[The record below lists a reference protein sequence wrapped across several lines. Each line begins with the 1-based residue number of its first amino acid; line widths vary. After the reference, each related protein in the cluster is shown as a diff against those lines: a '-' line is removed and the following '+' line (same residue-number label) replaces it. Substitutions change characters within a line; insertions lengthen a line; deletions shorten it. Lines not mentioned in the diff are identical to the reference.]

1 MHISPFFKLKLTLLQ
16 KNIIYLIIN
25 LRRMITMQSFTYW
38 NSTKLIFGK
47 NQIEQLKSEIPQYG
61 NKILLVYGGG
71 SVKRNGLYDQV
82 LSILNELEASVF
94 ELSGVEPNP
103 RISTARKGVEICK
116 KEGIDFI
123 LAVGGGS
130 VIDCT
135 KLIAAGAKYEG
146 DAWDLVVKKAIAL
159 EALPFGTILTLAAT
173 GSEMNSGSVIT
184 NWETQEKYGWGSPA
198 TFPKFSILDPT
209 NTFTVPKNQTIY
221 GIVDI
226 MSHVF
231 EQYFHIGE
239 NTLLQDRF
247 CESTLLTV
255 MEAAP
260 KLVNDLENYELRE
273 TILYSGT
280 IALNGMLSMGSRGDW
295 ATHNIEHAVSAVYDI
310 PHGGGLAIL
319 FPNWMKH
326 SLKENPS
333 RFKQLAV
340 RVFGVD
346 PAGKTDEE
354 VGLEGIEKLREF
366 WSSIG
371 APSRL
376 ADYEIDDTKLEVM
389 ADKAMVNGEFGNFKK
404 LNRDDVL
411 EIYRA
416 SL

>member
-1 MHISPFFKLKLTLLQ
+1 
-16 KNIIYLIIN
+16 
-25 LRRMITMQSFTYW
+25 MQNFTYW
-38 NSTKLIFGK
+38 NPTKLIFGES
-47 NQIEQLKSEIPQYG
+47 QLEQLKTEIPLYG
-61 NKILLVYGGG
+61 RKVLLVYGGG
-71 SVKRNGLYDQV
+71 SIKRNGLYEQV
-82 LSILNELEASVF
+82 IQQLNDLNVEVF

-103 RISTARKGVEICK
+103 RIETARKGVELCK
-116 KEGIDFI
+116 KENIEFI

-146 DAWDLVVKKAIAL
+146 DAWDLVVKKAVAT

-184 NWETQEKYGWGSPA
+184 NWETKEKYGWGSPA

-209 NTFTVPKNQTIY
+209 NTFSVPKDQTIY
-221 GIVDI
+221 GMVDM

-231 EQYFHIGE
+231 EQYFHQVE
-239 NTLLQDRF
+239 NTPLQDRL

-273 TILYSGT
+273 TILFSGT
-280 IALNGMLSMGSRGDW
+280 IALNGMLQMGYRGDW

-326 SLKENPS
+326 CLKENPA
-333 RFKQLAV
+333 RFKQLAE
-340 RVFGVD
+340 RVFAIS
-346 PAGKTDEE
+346 PEGKTDEE
-354 VGLEGIEKLREF
+354 VGLLGIEKLREF
-366 WSSIG
+366 WTSIG

-376 ADYEIDDTKLEVM
+376 ADYQIDDSQLEVM
-389 ADKAMVNGEFGNFKK
+389 ADKAMVYGEFGNFKK
-404 LNRDDVL
+404 LNREDVL
-411 EIYRA
+411 AIYRA